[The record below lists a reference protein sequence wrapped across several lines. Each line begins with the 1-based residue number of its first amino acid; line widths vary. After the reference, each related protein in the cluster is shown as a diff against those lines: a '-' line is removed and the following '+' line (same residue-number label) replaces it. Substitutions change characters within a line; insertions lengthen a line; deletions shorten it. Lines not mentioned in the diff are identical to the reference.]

1 MPDEL
6 AGQVVEKGSI
16 TLDGASLTV
25 ASVGRDT
32 FDVALIP
39 HTLDVT
45 TFGRL
50 APGDLVN
57 VEVDVLARYVVGL
70 LAAGRVG
77 SDHGD
82 PADDGPAV
90 AYGPADHET
99 ADQPAG
105 EPADHPANQ
114 PVNQKGGG

>member
-1 MPDEL
+1 
-6 AGQVVEKGSI
+6 
-16 TLDGASLTV
+16 
-25 ASVGRDT
+25 
-32 FDVALIP
+32 LIP

-70 LAAGRVG
+70 LATGRVG
-77 SDHGD
+77 SDYGY

-99 ADQPAG
+99 TDQQSG
-105 EPADHPANQ
+105 EPADQPDNQ
-114 PVNQKGGG
+114 PVNQEGGG

>member
-1 MPDEL
+1 
-6 AGQVVEKGSI
+6 
-16 TLDGASLTV
+16 
-25 ASVGRDT
+25 
-32 FDVALIP
+32 VALIP

-77 SDHGD
+77 SDHVH
-82 PADDGPAV
+82 PAADGS
-90 AYGPADHET
+90 T
-99 ADQPAG
+99 NQ
-105 EPADHPANQ
+105 PANQ